1 MPATDILK
9 VLDGIVKDSG
19 KLQKLLDAM
28 DVLVEDV
35 KFVHYSHQTFLP
47 IARKYILNKGM
58 ANYQLQNARV
68 RRSQLGWTS
77 RWLYYHQKR
86 TFEKTI
92 KLLFPVSIPQPML
105 DRIWQHVRTTESR
118 MLYQAQAQ
126 YGTLQV

>member
-1 MPATDILK
+1 MVATDILK

-28 DVLVEDV
+28 DVLVEDA
-35 KFVHYSHQTFLP
+35 KFVQYSHQTFLP

-58 ANYQLQNARV
+58 ANYQLQDARV
-68 RRSQLGWTS
+68 RRSQLGGAS
-77 RWLYYHQKR
+77 RWLYHHQKR

-92 KLLFPVSIPQPML
+92 KLLFPFSVPQPLL
-105 DRIWQHVRTTESR
+105 DRLWQQVRATESI
-118 MLYQAQAQ
+118 MLHQARAQ

>member
-1 MPATDILK
+1 MAVADILK

-58 ANYQLQNARV
+58 ANYQLQDARF
-68 RRSQLGWTS
+68 RRSQLGGAS

-92 KLLFPVSIPQPML
+92 KLLFPVTIPQPML
-105 DRIWQHVRTTESR
+105 DRIWQQVRATESN
-118 MLYQAQAQ
+118 MLHQARAL
-126 YGTLQV
+126 YGTQQF